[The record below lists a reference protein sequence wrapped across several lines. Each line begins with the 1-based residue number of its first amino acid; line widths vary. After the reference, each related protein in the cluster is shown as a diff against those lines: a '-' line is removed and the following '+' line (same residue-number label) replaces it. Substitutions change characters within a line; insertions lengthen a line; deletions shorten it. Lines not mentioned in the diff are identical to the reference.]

1 MQRNIWSKFSY
12 TRCRLR
18 TVAILKQWTFPLQ
31 NWFWPVLHGPRKEV
45 KIKWFLDN
53 FAVWHI
59 SIWVK
64 LLNLVV
70 YLKKNCE
77 PVFKIKLTRKPNFA
91 FKLFLKQISNNLMIR
106 KYKIFLYIVKLVH
119 NIFFF
124 IHKMVLIDP
133 HHTSFLSSH
142 VSTIRKEG
150 IRLHT
155 WTRWE

>member
-31 NWFWPVLHGPRKEV
+31 NWFWPVLHGLRKEV
-45 KIKWFLDN
+45 KINDFWIILLCGT
-53 FAVWHI
+53 

-133 HHTSFLSSH
+133 HHTSLLSSH

>member
-1 MQRNIWSKFSY
+1 MQQNIWSKFSY

-31 NWFWPVLHGPRKEV
+31 NWFWPVLHGLRKEV

-59 SIWVK
+59 YMSQIVK
-64 LLNLVV
+64 IGCL
-70 YLKKNCE
+70 LKKFCD
-77 PVFKIKLTRKPNFA
+77 PVFKVKLTRKPNFA
-91 FKLFLKQISNNLMIR
+91 FKLFLKWISNNLMIR

-133 HHTSFLSSH
+133 HHTSLLSSH

>member
-12 TRCRLR
+12 TRCRLC

-31 NWFWPVLHGPRKEV
+31 NWWIILLCGT
-45 KIKWFLDN
+45 
-53 FAVWHI
+53 

-70 YLKKNCE
+70 YLKKICE

-91 FKLFLKQISNNLMIR
+91 FKFFLKQISNNLMIR